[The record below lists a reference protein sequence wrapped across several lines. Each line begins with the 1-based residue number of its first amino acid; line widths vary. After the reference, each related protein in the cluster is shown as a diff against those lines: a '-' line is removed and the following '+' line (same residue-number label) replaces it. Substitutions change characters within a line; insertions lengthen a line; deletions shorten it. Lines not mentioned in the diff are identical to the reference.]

1 MIPPNRLYRVV
12 RLIVVISLIF
22 SQLALPIGQLG
33 LQMVFTHTKEPQET
47 VIQEDKGAQV
57 VATKQELESEN
68 SSLKV
73 ALKRESGFEQDATLD
88 ASLDIE
94 SKEDNNQRSVIQAI
108 ATMALELRK
117 QELSIIDAKIIRI
130 QSSTNQRNDVT
141 TTLTFKNGLSLEGV
155 STEINNP
162 NVRVGIV
169 NPNDT
174 VQIIRPTVKQEA
186 DGKVKSLVFT
196 GQLGDQ
202 LLIAS
207 TAHLKEEQSIAL
219 DSYGELVIDGAVELN
234 QKDRPPYSKPI
245 TVNILKPKLSSIESS
260 LDSKDFEIVKT
271 IDNLYT
277 WDDQFYLLDFISKQY
292 EVLKTDYQSAKD
304 SVPQTRDI
312 LFGEY
317 AVEPLVTAKDHSNTI
332 NIYIR
337 STKPLGLKP
346 MGAAPVA
353 IQPRAFRSLTP
364 RLARMRR
371 SAPIEEP
378 KSELDHHKRI
388 DYLGD
393 NQSTQQDNPDTTVD
407 NADSQHDTSD
417 LYRLY
422 LDMTGTEHPL
432 DVLVVVDKSGS
443 MKEGIGSVEKY
454 RYQKYIWDSYYSR
467 WYLGTVV
474 FFDTYQ
480 GEKYQPDSYTQYV
493 YKSRVSVSSGI
504 QRDQAVKDALLGE
517 HGLLKK
523 FININPQNSIGV
535 IGFQGSVDYQS
546 GKSYLK
552 PNNTWGY
559 QPSEASSQDADI
571 LKSWGSDSNLDE
583 NLLTARENN
592 GTNYHAALLK
602 ADEMLRQVASNGRR
616 KIMVFIS
623 DGVPTFYFGTDGYRS
638 GNGTLSV
645 DNNVEKSKIGTQK
658 AIDDFKKK
666 YPELSIYSLG
676 VSKDINND
684 TASSSP
690 IVLKYLS
697 GDAYYS
703 GITDTNKLETTLNK
717 IVEDSKISNLSISDT
732 LSQYVDYYEQK
743 PDVLVTRRS
752 KETNKTEILYQNEQ
766 VQEAGK
772 DIIDKVVF
780 TPKTDVQPKG
790 KVTLTFKS
798 DYKVDDKY
806 TYTLSFNVKASDEA
820 YEKYKDNKGSYS
832 EKGDS
837 DTDYGTNQT
846 SSGKGGLPSNSDASV
861 NYMADSRQQK
871 LPYTH
876 PVIQVKTIP
885 ITFTKVDANDTSKKL
900 DGVVFELR
908 KEDKK
913 TVWETGTTDS
923 NGRLEF
929 KYLQKGKT
937 YYLYETK
944 AKGGYGLPRDPWK
957 VQVDPK
963 GNITVTGQDNKV
975 ISSDDKEKTY
985 VLKNHKVAYPAT
997 GGLGTM
1003 IFTQVGLII
1012 IGISGILYYQRR
1024 RQLSDSGKTYD

>member
-22 SQLALPIGQLG
+22 SQLVLPIGQLG

-88 ASLDIE
+88 ASLDTE

-141 TTLTFKNGLSLEGV
+141 TTLTFKNGLSLEGI

-245 TVNILKPKLSSIESS
+245 TVNILKPKLSSMESS

-292 EVLKTDYQSAKD
+292 EVLKTDYQSTKD
-304 SVPQTRDI
+304 SVPQIRDI

-337 STKPLGLKP
+337 SIKPLGLKP
-346 MGAAPVA
+346 MGATPVA
-353 IQPRAFRSLTP
+353 NQPRPFRSLTP
-364 RLARMRR
+364 RSARMRR

-378 KSELDHHKRI
+378 KSELEHHKRI

-422 LDMTGTEHPL
+422 LDMTGKKQPL
-432 DVLVVVDKSGS
+432 DILLIVDKSGS
-443 MKEGIGSVEKY
+443 MREGIGSIEKY
-454 RYQKYIWDSYYSR
+454 KYWESRYDQYYQTWISVGAV
-467 WYLGTVV
+467 Y
-474 FFDTYQ
+474 FDEYFGPT
-480 GEKYQPDSYTQYV
+480 YQPDRFTSYTYRS
-493 YKSRVSVSSGI
+493 KESVSSGTR
-504 QRDQAVKDALLGE
+504 RDQAVKDALLGST
-517 HGLLKK
+517 GLLQK
-523 FININPQNSIGV
+523 FLDINPQNQLAV
-535 IGFQGSVDYQS
+535 VGFQGSVAHRYYDE
-546 GKSYLK
+546 KLERT
-552 PNNTWGY
+552 PWNTIMY
-559 QPSEASSQDADI
+559 QPSIETSKDADI
-571 LKSWGSDSNLDE
+571 LKNWENSATLDSESLSY
-583 NLLTARENN
+583 LSNN
-592 GTNYHAALLK
+592 GTNYHAGLLK
-602 ADEMLRQVASNGRR
+602 ADEMLQKVANNGHR
-616 KIMVFIS
+616 KIMLFIS
-623 DGVPTFYFGTDGYRS
+623 DGVPTFYFGTDKYRS
-638 GNGTLSV
+638 GNGTTS
-645 DNNVEKSKIGTQK
+645 DENNIINSQVGSKL
-658 AIDDFKKK
+658 AIDEFKRK
-666 YPELSIYSLG
+666 YPNLSLYSLG
-676 VSKDINND
+676 VSKDINSD

-690 IVLKYLS
+690 VVLNYLS
-697 GDAYYS
+697 GKDHYY
-703 GITDTNKLETTLNK
+703 GISDTQQLEDTLNK
-717 IVEDSKISNLSISDT
+717 IVEDSKISQLEISDS
-732 LSQYVDYYEQK
+732 LSRYVDYYEQQ
-743 PDVLVTRRS
+743 PDLLVTRTS
-752 KETNKTEILYQNEQ
+752 KSTKEVQTLFKDKQITNE
-766 VQEAGK
+766 GK
-772 DIIDKVVF
+772 DIVDKVLF
-780 TPKTDVQPKG
+780 TPKADMQPKG
-790 KVTLTFKS
+790 KVTLTFKP
-798 DYKVDDKY
+798 DYKVDDEY
-806 TYTLSFNVKASDEA
+806 TYTLSFNVKASDKAYEA
-820 YEKYKDNKGSYS
+820 YKDMQGTYS
-832 EKGDS
+832 VNGDN
-837 DTDYGTNQT
+837 DTDYSGNQT

-861 NYMADSRQQK
+861 NYMADGREQK
-871 LPYTH
+871 LPYKH
-876 PVIQVKTIP
+876 PVIQVKTVP
-885 ITFTKVDANDTSKKL
+885 ITFTKVDADNSQKKL
-900 DGVVFELR
+900 AGVEFELR

-937 YYLYETK
+937 YYLYEIK
-944 AKGGYGLPRDPWK
+944 ARIGYTLPENPWEVAIANNGDIK
-957 VQVDPK
+957 VKHPIEGELKSKD
-963 GNITVTGQDNKV
+963 GSYMI
-975 ISSDDKEKTY
+975 
-985 VLKNHKVAYPAT
+985 KNHKIYQLPSSGGRGSQIFIIVGSLTAT
-997 GGLGTM
+997 IALL
-1003 IFTQVGLII
+1003 FYRHQHRKKQ
-1012 IGISGILYYQRR
+1012 Y
-1024 RQLSDSGKTYD
+1024 